1 MKTKRLVI
9 DALCA
14 ALYVLLSSFA
24 SVSLLNL
31 KLSFDALPLLI
42 GAILFGPADG
52 LVIGLLGSFLGQ
64 LLGPY
69 GLSVTTPLWM
79 LPAAVRGLLV
89 GLWARRRGG
98 RYGRGQLAAVLVGTA
113 LAVTALNTGVMWVD
127 SRVFAYPFAAT
138 LPSVAL
144 RVAAGLVTSGL
155 YTLLLPPIVRAL
167 RRGGLTERKD
177 A

>member
-31 KLSFDALPLLI
+31 K
-42 GAILFGPADG
+42 
-52 LVIGLLGSFLGQ
+52 LGQ

-167 RRGGLTERKD
+167 RRGGLTERED